1 MSNPYQTPTGQLQT
15 EDDQAYGEVSFFN
28 PSGRLNRLRY
38 WAHGMTM
45 AIAFYAVIIAG
56 VLIMGQGS
64 MFVGGAILAVGYIA
78 MLVFSFI
85 LVIQRLHDLNKS
97 GWMSLLMLVPLANIY
112 LFVLV
117 IFFRGTPG
125 KNNYGLQTPPN
136 KTWHW
141 IMAFS
146 FPVLMIVVGVIAA
159 ISIPAYQNY
168 VERSQSYQEESYDT
182 ESSASDEY
190 YYEEQATD
198 TQSTDTETTD
208 GEYYESDSSET
219 SESEN
224 YESDAEAE
232 LESMIED
239 ETTEDSTTEETPAQ

>member
-15 EDDQAYGEVSFFN
+15 DDDQAYGEVSFFN

-56 VLIMGQGS
+56 VLLMGQGS

-85 LVIQRLHDLNKS
+85 IVIQRLHDLNKS

-112 LFVLV
+112 LIVLV
-117 IFFRGTPG
+117 IFFKGTPG
-125 KNNYGLQTPPN
+125 RNNYGLQTPPN

-146 FPVLMIVVGVIAA
+146 FPVLMIVVGIIAA
-159 ISIPAYQNY
+159 ISIPAYQDY
-168 VERSQSYQEESYDT
+168 VERSQAYQEESYES
-182 ESSASDEY
+182 ESSTSDEI
-190 YYEEQATD
+190 YYEEQPVDDSQTA
-198 TQSTDTETTD
+198 EEATD
-208 GEYYESDSSET
+208 GEYYESET
-219 SESEN
+219 SESDN
-224 YESDAEAE
+224 YDSDAEAE
-232 LESMIED
+232 VESMTEGETSAD
-239 ETTEDSTTEETPAQ
+239 ETAEETTAQ

>member
-1 MSNPYQTPTGQLQT
+1 MTNPYQTPTGQLQT
-15 EDDQAYGEVSFFN
+15 DDDQAFGEISFFN
-28 PSGRLNRLRY
+28 PAGRLNRLRY
-38 WAHGMTM
+38 WAHGFTF
-45 AIAFYAVIIAG
+45 AIAFYAVMIVG
-56 VLIMGQGS
+56 VVLMTQGA
-64 MFVGGAILAVGYIA
+64 MFAGGAILGVGYLA

-112 LFVLV
+112 LLVLV
-117 IFFRGTPG
+117 IFFEGTRG

-146 FPVLMIVVGVIAA
+146 FPILIVVVGIIAA
-159 ISIPAYQNY
+159 VSIPAYQDY
-168 VERSQSYQEESYDT
+168 VERSQAYQEESYDS

-198 TQSTDTETTD
+198 DTQNAD

-219 SESEN
+219 EQ
-224 YESDAEAE
+224 DAEAE
-232 LESMIED
+232 LESMMED
-239 ETTEDSTTEETPAQ
+239 ETTEDGTTEETPAQ